1 MRTLIWLVAG
11 LLAAVW
17 TGMVGL
23 TVQLSDWLLNAVATA
38 PTPGQAPG
46 PLPVP
51 EWLAPWAD
59 AEWLAAL
66 QVVWM
71 NGAQWLSHLVP
82 GAGGLMEWI
91 TPLLW
96 TGWALGLLPLLAIAL
111 LLHWLVGRVNPP
123 AALRA
128 AQA

>member
-1 MRTLIWLVAG
+1 MRTLIWVVAG

-17 TGMVGL
+17 TGMIAL
-23 TVQLSDWLLNAVATA
+23 TVQVSDWLLGAVASA
-38 PTPGQAPG
+38 PVGGPLPG
-46 PLPVP
+46 PLAVP

-59 AEWLAAL
+59 SEWLAAL

-71 NGAQWLSHLVP
+71 NGAQWLAHIVP

-96 TGWALGLLPLLAIAL
+96 TGWALGLLPLLALAGF
-111 LLHWLVGRVNPP
+111 LHWLAGRVKAPTV
-123 AALRA
+123 LRN